1 MLNVFF
7 MVYVRLAKSDLLYI
21 SLLQVVENVRV
32 FITDA
37 NDEKPE
43 FLNLPFVVDVPEVRM
58 RSSLEMS
65 R

>member
-1 MLNVFF
+1 
-7 MVYVRLAKSDLLYI
+7 MVYVLLVKSDLLYI

-43 FLNLPFVVDVPEVRM
+43 FLNLPLIADVPEVRM
-58 RSSLEMS
+58 RSGLEMNRS
-65 R
+65 VSS

>member
-1 MLNVFF
+1 ML
-7 MVYVRLAKSDLLYI
+7 YVQFVRSGLLYLL
-21 SLLQVVENVRV
+21 LLQVVENVRV

-43 FLNLPFVVDVPEVRM
+43 FLNLPLIVDVPEVRM
-58 RSSLEMS
+58 RSGLEMN

>member
-1 MLNVFF
+1 

-43 FLNLPFVVDVPEVRM
+43 FLNLPLIVDVPEVRM
-58 RSSLEMS
+58 RSGLEMN